1 VRWRCSSERLTERP
15 TLVLASRSPQ
25 RRAILEQLGIAFSV
39 AVAGVDELEH
49 GPPHDVAVQ
58 NATRKASAVAAQRP
72 DELVLGADTLV
83 YLDGTIYGK
92 PAGADQ
98 AGEML
103 RALSGARHTVFGGLC
118 LIGSGQTRTAV
129 ASTDVQFR
137 DLSEAVIQWYLDSG
151 EWRERAGSYA
161 IQGRGAALVAE
172 IDGDY
177 LNVVGLSVATLLE
190 MVPTLL
196 G

>member
-1 VRWRCSSERLTERP
+1 LAEPPSLI
-15 TLVLASRSPQ
+15 LASGSPQ

-39 AVAGVDELEH
+39 VVAGVDELEH
-49 GPPHDVAVQ
+49 GVPQEVAIQ
-58 NATRKASAVAAQRP
+58 NATHKAVAVAAQRP

-83 YLDGTIYGK
+83 CLDGAIYGK
-92 PAGADQ
+92 PTGAHQ

-103 RALSGARHTVFGGLC
+103 RALSGRRHTVLGGLC
-118 LIGSGQTRTAV
+118 LIGSGETRTAV
-129 ASTDVQFR
+129 ASTEVQFR
-137 DLSEAVIQWYLDSG
+137 ELSEELIQWYLDSG

-161 IQGRGAALVAE
+161 IQGRGAALVSQ

-177 LNVVGLSVATLLE
+177 LNVVGLPLATLLE
-190 MVPTLL
+190 MVPRLL

>member
-1 VRWRCSSERLTERP
+1 LAERP

-25 RRAILEQLGIAFSV
+25 RRAILEQLGIPFSV
-39 AVAGVDELEH
+39 VVSGVDEIEH
-49 GPPHDVAVQ
+49 GVPQEVVVQ

-92 PAGADQ
+92 PAGAEQ
-98 AGEML
+98 ADEML
-103 RALSGARHTVFGGLC
+103 RALSGRHHTVLGGLC
-118 LIGSGQTRTAV
+118 LIGPGQTRTAL
-129 ASTDVQFR
+129 ASTQVQFR
-137 DLSEAVIQWYLDSG
+137 DLSEELIRWYVDSG

-161 IQGRGAALVAE
+161 IQGRGAALVARIE
-172 IDGDY
+172 GDY
-177 LNVVGLSVATLLE
+177 LNVVGLPVATLVE
-190 MVPTLL
+190 MVPRLL

>member
-1 VRWRCSSERLTERP
+1 LTERP
-15 TLVLASRSPQ
+15 ALVLASRSPQ
-25 RRAILEQLGIAFSV
+25 RRAILEQLGIRFSV
-39 AVAGVDELEH
+39 VVAGVEELEH
-49 GPPHDVAVQ
+49 GPPRDVALQ
-58 NATRKASAVAAQRP
+58 NAIRKASAVAAERP

-83 YLDGTIYGK
+83 ALDGRIYGK
-92 PAGADQ
+92 PVGAEH

-103 RALSGARHTVFGGLC
+103 RALSGQRHTVLGGIC

-137 DLSEAVIQWYLDSG
+137 ALSEELIQWYLDTG

-177 LNVVGLSVATLLE
+177 LNVVGLPVAALLE
-190 MVPTLL
+190 LVPSLL
-196 G
+196 R